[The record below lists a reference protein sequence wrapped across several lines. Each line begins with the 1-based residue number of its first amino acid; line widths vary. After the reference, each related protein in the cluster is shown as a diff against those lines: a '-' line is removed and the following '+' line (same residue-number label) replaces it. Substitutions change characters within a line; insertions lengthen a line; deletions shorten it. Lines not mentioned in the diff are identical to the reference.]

1 VSKIAENILIQKI
14 VSLQDRNHRQGKQ
27 VYSAL
32 HKNVQW
38 SMKPNTKEHSN
49 FKPTDGEQN
58 GTRIYQMM
66 LKSMQILPVAE
77 NSKIALLENN
87 IVDTA
92 SKGKRKARPNTI
104 ADEPPSKKVTTG
116 RVTRKKASTSK
127 DETAMETE

>member
-1 VSKIAENILIQKI
+1 
-14 VSLQDRNHRQGKQ
+14 
-27 VYSAL
+27 
-32 HKNVQW
+32 
-38 SMKPNTKEHSN
+38 MKPNTKEHSS
-49 FKPTDGEQN
+49 FKPRDGEQN

-92 SKGKRKARPNTI
+92 SKGKRKARLNMI
-104 ADEPPSKKVTTG
+104 ADDEPPSKKVTTS